1 MRKLVD
7 MVTSPWTI
15 MAFALFIMM
24 GLVCGSARGVG
35 DKIDALLETLTDEAV
50 DRRLETAHKLGEDF
64 NRRHESF
71 MARCAEL
78 DKKIEEQSRMI
89 NLLTNGVLCLPL
101 TGKEIEDA
109 EKWPPLW

>member
-7 MVTSPWTI
+7 LVTSPWTI

-24 GLVCGSARGVG
+24 GLVCCSARGVG
-35 DKIDALLETLTDEAV
+35 DKIETLTDEAV
-50 DRRLETAHKLGEDF
+50 DRRLEETAHKLGEDF
-64 NRRHESF
+64 NRRHEAF

-78 DKKIEEQSRMI
+78 DKKI

-101 TGKEIEDA
+101 TGKEIEDY